1 MLQDGVSRL
10 QHRIDD
16 AIDQLK
22 NVPSSD
28 LDYFVSRQR
37 SMLAVWC
44 EEEIKILDE
53 LGSVQSQQSQV
64 ARVEAGPGRVH
75 DNGTEESETRVPVAV
90 GGGQAMLSGSSSF
103 THRDEDMRS
112 VKCNSEMV
120 SMSKIVA
127 MGGVPAL
134 GRMVLPLQPE
144 QPIKEANNNENNI
157 SNEENA

>member
-1 MLQDGVSRL
+1 M
-10 QHRIDD
+10 
-16 AIDQLK
+16 
-22 NVPSSD
+22 
-28 LDYFVSRQR
+28 
-37 SMLAVWC
+37 
-44 EEEIKILDE
+44 
-53 LGSVQSQQSQV
+53 
-64 ARVEAGPGRVH
+64 H
-75 DNGTEESETRVPVAV
+75 DNGTEESETCVPVAV

-103 THRDEDMRS
+103 MHRDEDMRS

-134 GRMVLPLQPE
+134 GRMLLPLQPE